1 MPKTAKTSNLKD
13 ILVTKIQALY
23 DIESELVKA
32 LPKMAKGAT
41 DPELRKAF
49 EEHLE
54 ETKGHVERLE
64 DIFDLMKAK
73 PKKLKVE
80 AIRGLVADGAWV
92 MKNTEK
98 GNPRDAALI
107 GAALY
112 VEHYEMA
119 GYMGAQEWAEM
130 IGNAEVAA
138 LLEETLGEEEAAEEK
153 LGDLGTQ
160 ITERIAN
167 DAEEDEDE

>member
-1 MPKTAKTSNLKD
+1 MAKATNLD
-13 ILVTKIQALY
+13 EMFLTKIQALY

-32 LPKMAKGAT
+32 LPKMAKAAT
-41 DPELRKAF
+41 DSELKKAF
-49 EEHLE
+49 EDHLE
-54 ETKGHVERLE
+54 ETKGHVKRLQ
-64 DIFDLMKAK
+64 DIFDLLKAK

-98 GNPRDAALI
+98 GNQRDAALV

-119 GYMGAQEWAEM
+119 GYLGAQEWAEM
-130 IGNAEVAA
+130 IGNEEASS
-138 LLEETLGEEEAAEEK
+138 LLEETLSEEEAAEEK
-153 LGDLGTQ
+153 LADLGTQ
-160 ITERIAN
+160 ITERIAE
-167 DAEEDEDE
+167 DADEEDE